1 MVDAYRLRSPLAHLG
16 LEARAQND
24 ADISGTGVVMRE
36 IPYRGL
42 INIRGDADNPEFIS
56 GVEKAVRHAPPV
68 EANTVAGKPST
79 TRIMWLGPNEWLVI
93 TKPEGAERALNALTK
108 SLKVDGL
115 HASVTDSTHAR
126 TCIEISGPRARE
138 ILMKGCAI
146 DLHPSRFGPG
156 QCAQCVVSKVGVM
169 LTQTSVARNGDP
181 TYELYALRSF
191 STYLWTWLE
200 DAAQEYGLKIG

>member
-16 LEARAQND
+16 LEARAHAD

-42 INIRGDADNPEFIS
+42 INIRGDAGDATFVAA
-56 GVEKAVRHAPPV
+56 VEKAVKSAPPHTP
-68 EANTVAGKPST
+68 NTVAGKPAGA
-79 TRIMWLGPNEWLVI
+79 RVMWLGPDEWLVI
-93 TKPEGAERALNALTK
+93 TKPESAARTVQALTK
-108 SLKVDGL
+108 ALKVDGL

-138 ILMKGCAI
+138 VLMKGCSL
-146 DLHPSRFGPG
+146 DLHPSQFGPG
-156 QCAQCVVSKVGVM
+156 QCAQTMVSKVGVM
-169 LTQTSVARNGDP
+169 LMQTAATRSGAP
-181 TYELYALRSF
+181 TFELYALRSF

-200 DAAQEYGLKIG
+200 DASQEFGLKVG